1 MSLELVSIFR
11 TVTGDE
17 ISMQKTSRIQVSNRQ
32 LEKYKLIGINST
44 NIQQNMCKT
53 YVLKTTKY

>member
-17 ISMQKTSRIQVSNRQ
+17 ITMQKTSRIQVSNKQ
-32 LEKYKLIGINST
+32 LEKQANWD
-44 NIQQNMCKT
+44 
-53 YVLKTTKY
+53 